1 MGAIMKNDQTVVL
14 SSLLAGMMR
23 LLAVLCLFCSWSAEA
38 TAPRIAPGLFGEE
51 RKADIVG
58 YRLAPLAS
66 AVQSD
71 GELAVEIVKEAFNA
85 AGKAPVVDVLPSKQ
99 LAKYALLNNDAVA
112 LMGSQRDLLAKEKNQ
127 YRVTTFYLRG
137 IAFGEEPVALIFN
150 KKKLGNELHQAFN
163 EGLQKIIKSGKYL
176 EILEK
181 YYGKGRA
188 PADYASRLKRHNPG
202 WK

>member
-1 MGAIMKNDQTVVL
+1 MMKNYKTMGV
-14 SSLLAGMMR
+14 SSSLAGMMR
-23 LLAVLCLFCSWSAEA
+23 LLATLCLFCSWSAEA

-58 YRLAPLAS
+58 YRFAPLAS

-71 GELAVEIVKEAFNA
+71 GELAVEIVKEAFNE

-99 LAKYALLNNDAVA
+99 LAKYALLNNDAA
-112 LMGSQRDLLAKEKNQ
+112 GLMGSERDLTPKEKGQ
-127 YRVTTFYLRG
+127 YRVVTFYLRG
-137 IAFGEEPVALIFN
+137 ASGEPVALIFS

-181 YYGKGRA
+181 YYGEGRV
-188 PADYASRLKRHNPG
+188 PAGHVSRLKRHNPG